1 MAAIAIVGAG
11 PGLGLSIA
19 EKFGNEG
26 FQVALISRSKD
37 NLDVLTTRL
46 QEAGVTAAS
55 FRADVSDAAALTSA
69 LERASARFGDIDVLE
84 YSPYGGLVQTSP
96 LEVAVD
102 NLEPQIARILY
113 GAITATRAVLPP
125 MLKARR
131 GTLLFTTGGGAVS
144 PFPML
149 ATMNIAQAGLRNWV
163 LNLNTVLAEH
173 GIHAAS
179 VAISVFIG
187 ATAPEGVPH
196 QDPDDIAKVYWD
208 LHVKRDRAEHHIAQP
223 RFSP

>member
-55 FRADVSDAAALTSA
+55 FRADVTDPAALTSA
-69 LERASARFGDIDVLE
+69 LEQASARFGDIDVLE

-96 LEVAVD
+96 LEVAID
-102 NLEPQIARILY
+102 NLEPQIAQILY
-113 GAITATRAVLPP
+113 GAITATRAP

-131 GTLLFTTGGGAVS
+131 GTLLFTTCGGAVS

-187 ATAPEGVPH
+187 ATAPDGVPH

-208 LHVKRDRAEHHIAQP
+208 LYVKRDRAEHHIAQP